1 MTNKTRQQKYRDA
14 RKDEG
19 LVCYRKYVKPE
30 WIAALD
36 ALIQKLAKQETN

>member
-1 MTNKTRQQKYRDA
+1 MNNKSRQQKFRDA

-30 WIAALD
+30 WIPALD
-36 ALIQKLAKQETN
+36 EFLKKLEGK